1 MKIVKILLFSFLFIF
16 NISLFAQID
25 ARMLQHPDVSST
37 HITFV
42 YGGDVW
48 LVPKEGG
55 TAVKLSSPKGS
66 EMFPKFSPD
75 ENQIAFNGNYDGNAD
90 IYVMPVK
97 GGVPDRITYHGD
109 FDRLIDWSNK
119 GDKLLYA
126 SPMKSGRQRFN
137 QLYLISKNGGEPE
150 KLPMPF
156 GEFGSLSSDDKKI
169 AYTFRT
175 RAFRTW
181 KRYEGGMAADI
192 WIFNLEDY
200 SSEQITD
207 HPANDEIPMWHND
220 KIYFLSDRDEN
231 KRNNIWVYDANTKEK
246 KQVTFFTDFDI
257 HFPSIGPEEIVFEA
271 GGDLYLLDLQTEEY
285 RKVEVDV
292 VTDQITIV
300 PKVRNVSKNIQNVWL
315 SPDGNRVLIEA
326 RGEIFSVP
334 AKEGVIKN
342 LTNSSGVAERYP
354 AWSPDG
360 KYAAYW
366 SDQTG
371 EYQLMLLD
379 LTTSEKKE
387 LTSFEN
393 GYRYQLY
400 WSPDSKKLAFINQAM
415 EIKIY
420 DLDKNKILDVDKGL
434 WMFHGGLENFKVDWS
449 SDSKWMTYSRGLENR
464 NNALFVYNT
473 EENKTTQLTSGYYSD
488 SSPAFDPDGK
498 YIYFL
503 TNRTFSPLYSDV
515 DNSFIY
521 PNTTNIAAVSLTD
534 EISSLLAPKNDTVA
548 VKIEVDEKAEKEE
561 NDDKDEKED
570 ETKSV
575 KIDFENFENRVV
587 LLSPD
592 AGNYRNLQA
601 VSGKI
606 IYHKMPNTGSGDKN
620 KPVKY
625 FDIKE
630 LEEKTIVADADGY
643 MISADKK
650 KMLVASNRK
659 FAVVDIAPDQ
669 KMEKFVPSDK
679 LETTIDPM
687 SEWHQIFNDAWRFER
702 DFFYDPNMHGLDWD
716 KIGERYRKLIDDAVT
731 RWDVN
736 YVLGELIGELNASHT
751 YRWGGDTEQSESN
764 SVGYLGVDWKLENGA
779 YRIDKII
786 KGALWDAE
794 VRSPFDQPNVAVS
807 EGDYLLAVNGVP
819 VDASKDIYAAFQ
831 GMAGKTIELT
841 INSSP
846 SMNGA
851 RKVIVEALPSESRL
865 RHLAWIEANRKRVDE
880 ATDGE
885 IGYIYVRSTGVDA
898 QNELVRQFAAQFNK
912 KGLIIDERFNSGGQI
927 PDRFIELLNRQAL
940 AFWAVRDGKNW
951 QWPPVANFGPK
962 VMLINGWS
970 GSGGDAFPDFF
981 KKAGLGTLVGTRTWG
996 GLIGISGSPSLVDGG
1011 SVTVP
1016 TFRMYD
1022 PDGKWFAEGHGV
1034 EPDIKVIED
1043 PTQMAK
1049 GIDPQL
1055 EKAIDEVL
1063 RLLKENPPVSPE
1075 QPSYEIR

>member
-1 MKIVKILLFSFLFIF
+1 
-16 NISLFAQID
+16 
-25 ARMLQHPDVSST
+25 
-37 HITFV
+37 
-42 YGGDVW
+42 
-48 LVPKEGG
+48 
-55 TAVKLSSPKGS
+55 
-66 EMFPKFSPD
+66 
-75 ENQIAFNGNYDGNAD
+75 
-90 IYVMPVK
+90 
-97 GGVPDRITYHGD
+97 
-109 FDRLIDWSNK
+109 
-119 GDKLLYA
+119 
-126 SPMKSGRQRFN
+126 
-137 QLYLISKNGGEPE
+137 
-150 KLPMPF
+150 
-156 GEFGSLSSDDKKI
+156 
-169 AYTFRT
+169 
-175 RAFRTW
+175 
-181 KRYEGGMAADI
+181 
-192 WIFNLEDY
+192 
-200 SSEQITD
+200 
-207 HPANDEIPMWHND
+207 
-220 KIYFLSDRDEN
+220 
-231 KRNNIWVYDANTKEK
+231 
-246 KQVTFFTDFDI
+246 
-257 HFPSIGPEEIVFEA
+257 
-271 GGDLYLLDLQTEEY
+271 
-285 RKVEVDV
+285 
-292 VTDQITIV
+292 
-300 PKVRNVSKNIQNVWL
+300 
-315 SPDGNRVLIEA
+315 
-326 RGEIFSVP
+326 
-334 AKEGVIKN
+334 
-342 LTNSSGVAERYP
+342 
-354 AWSPDG
+354 
-360 KYAAYW
+360 
-366 SDQTG
+366 
-371 EYQLMLLD
+371 
-379 LTTSEKKE
+379 
-387 LTSFEN
+387 
-393 GYRYQLY
+393 
-400 WSPDSKKLAFINQAM
+400 
-415 EIKIY
+415 
-420 DLDKNKILDVDKGL
+420 
-434 WMFHGGLENFKVDWS
+434 
-449 SDSKWMTYSRGLENR
+449 
-464 NNALFVYNT
+464 
-473 EENKTTQLTSGYYSD
+473 
-488 SSPAFDPDGK
+488 
-498 YIYFL
+498 
-503 TNRTFSPLYSDV
+503 
-515 DNSFIY
+515 
-521 PNTTNIAAVSLTD
+521 
-534 EISSLLAPKNDTVA
+534 
-548 VKIEVDEKAEKEE
+548 
-561 NDDKDEKED
+561 
-570 ETKSV
+570 
-575 KIDFENFENRVV
+575 
-587 LLSPD
+587 
-592 AGNYRNLQA
+592 
-601 VSGKI
+601 
-606 IYHKMPNTGSGDKN
+606 
-620 KPVKY
+620 
-625 FDIKE
+625 
-630 LEEKTIVADADGY
+630 
-643 MISADKK
+643 
-650 KMLVASNRK
+650 
-659 FAVVDIAPDQ
+659 
-669 KMEKFVPSDK
+669 
-679 LETTIDPM
+679 M

-865 RHLAWIEANRKRVDE
+865 RHLAWIEVNRKRVDE

>member
-606 IYHKMPNTGSGDKN
+606 IYHKMPNTGSGDKT

-669 KMEKFVPSDK
+669 NMEKFVPSDK

-1011 SVTVP
+1011 LVTVP

>member
-1 MKIVKILLFSFLFIF
+1 MKIIKFLLFSFLFIF

-48 LVPKEGG
+48 IVSKEGG
-55 TAVKLSSPKGS
+55 TAIKLSSPKGA

-75 ENQIAFNGNYDGNAD
+75 ESQIAFNGNYDGNAD
-90 IYVMPVK
+90 IYIMPVK

-109 FDRLIDWSNK
+109 FDRLIDWNNK

-156 GEFGSLSSDDKKI
+156 GEFGSLSRDDKKI

-220 KIYFLSDRDEN
+220 KIYFLSDRDES
-231 KRNNIWVYDANTKEK
+231 KRNNIWVYDTNTKEK
-246 KQVTFFTDFDI
+246 TQVTFFTDFDI

-271 GGDLYLLDLQTEEY
+271 GGDLYLLDLQTEKY

-292 VTDQITIV
+292 VTDQITLV
-300 PKVRNVSKNIQNVWL
+300 PKVQNVSKNIQNVWL

-342 LTNSSGVAERYP
+342 LTSSSGSAERYP

-360 KYAAYW
+360 KYVAFW
-366 SDQTG
+366 SDQSG

-415 EIKIY
+415 EIQIY
-420 DLDKNKILDVDKGL
+420 DVDKNKVFDVDKGL
-434 WMFHGGLENFKVDWS
+434 WMFHGELENFKVDWS
-449 SDSKWMTYSRGLENR
+449 SDSKWMIYSRGLENR
-464 NNALFVYNT
+464 NNAIFVYNT

-534 EISSLLAPKNDTVA
+534 EIFSLLAPKNDTVA
-548 VKIEVDEKAEKEE
+548 VKIDDEKPGEEEKAEE
-561 NDDKDEKED
+561 DEKED
-570 ETKSV
+570 GTKSV
-575 KIDFENFENRVV
+575 EIVFENFEKRVV
-587 LLSPD
+587 ILPPD
-592 AGNYRNLQA
+592 AGNYNNVQA

-606 IYHKMPNTGSGDKN
+606 IYHKLPNTGSSDKS

-625 FDIKE
+625 FDTKE

-650 KMLVASNRK
+650 KMLVASKRK
-659 FAVVDIAPDQ
+659 FAVVDIAADQ
-669 KMEKFVPSDK
+669 KMEKFVPTDK
-679 LETTIDPM
+679 LETTIDPVA
-687 SEWHQIFNDAWRFER
+687 EWHQIFNDAWRFER
-702 DFFYDPNMHGLDWD
+702 DFFYDPNMHGLAWD

-731 RWDVN
+731 RWDVS
-736 YVLGELIGELNASHT
+736 YVIGELIGELNASHT
-751 YRWGGDTEQSESN
+751 YRFGGDTEESEN
-764 SVGYLGVDWKLENGA
+764 NNVGYLGVDWKLENGA

-786 KGALWDAE
+786 IGADWDAE
-794 VRSPFDQPNVAVS
+794 VRSPFDQPNVEVN
-807 EGDYLLAVNGVP
+807 EGDYLLAVNGTP

-841 INSSP
+841 INSTP
-846 SMNGA
+846 SMKGA
-851 RKVIVEALPSESRL
+851 RNVIVEALSSESRL

-880 ATDGE
+880 ATDGQ

-927 PDRFIELLNRQAL
+927 PDRFIELLNRKAL

-981 KKAGLGTLVGTRTWG
+981 RKAGLGPLVGMRTWG

-1011 SVTVP
+1011 LVTVP

-1055 EKAIDEVL
+1055 EKAIDEVMK
-1063 RLLKENPPVSPE
+1063 LLKENPPVSPK

>member
-1 MKIVKILLFSFLFIF
+1 MKIIKFLLFSFLFIF

-231 KRNNIWVYDANTKEK
+231 KRNNIWVYDTNTKEK

-420 DLDKNKILDVDKGL
+420 DLDKNKILNVDKGL
-434 WMFHGGLENFKVDWS
+434 WMFHGELENFKVDWS

-606 IYHKMPNTGSGDKN
+606 IYHKMPNTGSGDKT

-865 RHLAWIEANRKRVDE
+865 RHLAWIEVNRKRVDE

>member
-1 MKIVKILLFSFLFIF
+1 MKIIKFLLFSFLFIF

-48 LVPKEGG
+48 IVSKEGG
-55 TAVKLSSPKGS
+55 TAIKLSSPKGA

-75 ENQIAFNGNYDGNAD
+75 ESQIAFNGNYDGNAD
-90 IYVMPVK
+90 IYIMPVK

-109 FDRLIDWSNK
+109 FDRLIDWNNK

-156 GEFGSLSSDDKKI
+156 GEFGSLSRDDKKI

-220 KIYFLSDRDEN
+220 KIYFLSDRDES
-231 KRNNIWVYDANTKEK
+231 KRNNIWVYDTNTKEK
-246 KQVTFFTDFDI
+246 TQVTFFTDFDI

-271 GGDLYLLDLQTEEY
+271 GGDLYLLDLQTEKY

-292 VTDQITIV
+292 VTDQITLV
-300 PKVRNVSKNIQNVWL
+300 PKVQNVSKNIQNVWL

-342 LTNSSGVAERYP
+342 LTSSSGSAERYP

-360 KYAAYW
+360 KYVAFW
-366 SDQTG
+366 SDQSG

-415 EIKIY
+415 EIQIY
-420 DLDKNKILDVDKGL
+420 DVDKNKVFDVDKGL
-434 WMFHGGLENFKVDWS
+434 WMFHGELENFKVDWS
-449 SDSKWMTYSRGLENR
+449 SDSKWMIYSRGLENR
-464 NNALFVYNT
+464 NNAIFVYNT

-548 VKIEVDEKAEKEE
+548 VKIDDEKPGEEEKAEE
-561 NDDKDEKED
+561 DEKED
-570 ETKSV
+570 GTKSV
-575 KIDFENFENRVV
+575 EIVFENFEKRVV
-587 LLSPD
+587 ILPPD
-592 AGNYRNLQA
+592 AGNYNNVQA

-606 IYHKMPNTGSGDKN
+606 IYHKLPNTGSSDKS

-625 FDIKE
+625 FDTKE

-650 KMLVASNRK
+650 KMLVASKRK
-659 FAVVDIAPDQ
+659 FAVVDIAADQ
-669 KMEKFVPSDK
+669 KMEKFVPTDK
-679 LETTIDPM
+679 LETTIDPVA
-687 SEWHQIFNDAWRFER
+687 EWHQIFNDAWRFER
-702 DFFYDPNMHGLDWD
+702 DFFYDPNMHGLAWD

-731 RWDVN
+731 RWDVS
-736 YVLGELIGELNASHT
+736 YVIGELIGELNASHT
-751 YRWGGDTEQSESN
+751 YRFGGDTEESEN
-764 SVGYLGVDWKLENGA
+764 NNVGYLGVDWKLENGA

-786 KGALWDAE
+786 IGADWDAE
-794 VRSPFDQPNVAVS
+794 VRSPFDQPNVEVN
-807 EGDYLLAVNGVP
+807 EGDYLLAVNGTP

-841 INSSP
+841 INSTP
-846 SMNGA
+846 SMKGA
-851 RKVIVEALPSESRL
+851 RNVIVEALSSESRL

-880 ATDGE
+880 ATDGQ

-927 PDRFIELLNRQAL
+927 PDRFIELLNRKAL

-981 KKAGLGTLVGTRTWG
+981 RKAGLGPLVGMRTWG

-1011 SVTVP
+1011 LVTVP

-1055 EKAIDEVL
+1055 EKAIDEVMK
-1063 RLLKENPPVSPE
+1063 LLKENPPVSPK

>member
-1 MKIVKILLFSFLFIF
+1 MKIIKFLLFSFLFIF

-25 ARMLQHPDVSST
+25 ARMLQHPNVSST

-220 KIYFLSDRDEN
+220 KIYFLSDRDES

-292 VTDQITIV
+292 VTDQITLV

-366 SDQTG
+366 SDQSG

-400 WSPDSKKLAFINQAM
+400 WSPDSKKLAFINQAL

-606 IYHKMPNTGSGDKN
+606 IYHKMPNTGSGDKT

-669 KMEKFVPSDK
+669 NMEKFVPSDK

-1011 SVTVP
+1011 LVTVP

>member
-1 MKIVKILLFSFLFIF
+1 MKIIKFLLFSFLFIF

-25 ARMLQHPDVSST
+25 ARMFQHPDVSST

-48 LVPKEGG
+48 IVPKEGG
-55 TAVKLSSPKGS
+55 TAIKLSSPKGA

-75 ENQIAFNGNYDGNAD
+75 ESHIAFNGNYDGNAD
-90 IYVMPVK
+90 IYIMPVK

-109 FDRLIDWSNK
+109 FDRLIDWNNK

-156 GEFGSLSSDDKKI
+156 GEFGSLSPDDKKI

-200 SSEQITD
+200 SSEKITD

-220 KIYFLSDRDEN
+220 KIYFLSDRDES
-231 KRNNIWVYDANTKEK
+231 KRNNIWVYDTNTKEK
-246 KQVTFFTDFDI
+246 TQVTFFTDFDI

-271 GGDLYLLDLQTEEY
+271 GGDLYLLDLQTEKY

-292 VTDQITIV
+292 VTDQITLV
-300 PKVRNVSKNIQNVWL
+300 PKVQNVSKNIQNVWL

-326 RGEIFSVP
+326 RGEIFSLP

-342 LTNSSGVAERYP
+342 LTSSSGSAERYP

-360 KYAAYW
+360 KYAAFW
-366 SDQTG
+366 SDQSG
-371 EYQLMLLD
+371 EYQLTMLD

-387 LTSFEN
+387 LTAFEN

-415 EIKIY
+415 EIQIY
-420 DLDKNKILDVDKGL
+420 DVDKNKVFDVDKGL
-434 WMFHGGLENFKVDWS
+434 WMFHGELENFKVDWS
-449 SDSKWMTYSRGLENR
+449 SDSKWMIYSRGLENR
-464 NNALFVYNT
+464 NNAIFVYNT

-521 PNTTNIAAVSLTD
+521 PNTTNIAAVSLTN

-548 VKIEVDEKAEKEE
+548 VKIDDEKPGEEEKAE
-561 NDDKDEKED
+561 KDEKED
-570 ETKSV
+570 ESKSV
-575 KIDFENFENRVV
+575 EIVFENFEKRVV
-587 LLSPD
+587 ILPPD
-592 AGNYRNLQA
+592 AGNYNNVQA

-606 IYHKMPNTGSGDKN
+606 IYHKLPNTGSSDKS

-625 FDIKE
+625 FDTKE

-650 KMLVASNRK
+650 KMLVASKRK

-669 KMEKFVPSDK
+669 KMEKFVPTDK
-679 LETTIDPM
+679 LETTIDPVA
-687 SEWHQIFNDAWRFER
+687 EWHQIFNDAWRFER

-731 RWDVN
+731 RWDVS
-736 YVLGELIGELNASHT
+736 YVIGELIGELNASHT
-751 YRWGGDTEQSESN
+751 YRFGGDTEESEN
-764 SVGYLGVDWKLENGA
+764 NNVGYLGVDWKLENGA

-786 KGALWDAE
+786 TGADWDAE
-794 VRSPFDQPNVAVS
+794 VRSPFDQPNVEVN
-807 EGDYLLAVNGVP
+807 EGDYLLAVNGTP

-841 INSSP
+841 INSTP
-846 SMNGA
+846 SINGA
-851 RKVIVEALPSESRL
+851 RNVIVEALPSESRL

-880 ATDGE
+880 ATDGQ

-927 PDRFIELLNRQAL
+927 PDRFIELLNRKAL

-981 KKAGLGTLVGTRTWG
+981 RKAGLGPLVGMRTWG

-1011 SVTVP
+1011 LVTVP

-1055 EKAIDEVL
+1055 EKAIDEVMK
-1063 RLLKENPPVSPE
+1063 LLKENPPVSPK

>member
-1 MKIVKILLFSFLFIF
+1 
-16 NISLFAQID
+16 
-25 ARMLQHPDVSST
+25 
-37 HITFV
+37 
-42 YGGDVW
+42 
-48 LVPKEGG
+48 
-55 TAVKLSSPKGS
+55 
-66 EMFPKFSPD
+66 
-75 ENQIAFNGNYDGNAD
+75 
-90 IYVMPVK
+90 
-97 GGVPDRITYHGD
+97 
-109 FDRLIDWSNK
+109 
-119 GDKLLYA
+119 
-126 SPMKSGRQRFN
+126 
-137 QLYLISKNGGEPE
+137 
-150 KLPMPF
+150 
-156 GEFGSLSSDDKKI
+156 
-169 AYTFRT
+169 
-175 RAFRTW
+175 
-181 KRYEGGMAADI
+181 
-192 WIFNLEDY
+192 
-200 SSEQITD
+200 
-207 HPANDEIPMWHND
+207 
-220 KIYFLSDRDEN
+220 
-231 KRNNIWVYDANTKEK
+231 
-246 KQVTFFTDFDI
+246 
-257 HFPSIGPEEIVFEA
+257 
-271 GGDLYLLDLQTEEY
+271 
-285 RKVEVDV
+285 
-292 VTDQITIV
+292 
-300 PKVRNVSKNIQNVWL
+300 
-315 SPDGNRVLIEA
+315 
-326 RGEIFSVP
+326 
-334 AKEGVIKN
+334 
-342 LTNSSGVAERYP
+342 
-354 AWSPDG
+354 
-360 KYAAYW
+360 
-366 SDQTG
+366 
-371 EYQLMLLD
+371 
-379 LTTSEKKE
+379 
-387 LTSFEN
+387 
-393 GYRYQLY
+393 
-400 WSPDSKKLAFINQAM
+400 
-415 EIKIY
+415 
-420 DLDKNKILDVDKGL
+420 
-434 WMFHGGLENFKVDWS
+434 
-449 SDSKWMTYSRGLENR
+449 
-464 NNALFVYNT
+464 
-473 EENKTTQLTSGYYSD
+473 
-488 SSPAFDPDGK
+488 
-498 YIYFL
+498 
-503 TNRTFSPLYSDV
+503 LYSDV

-606 IYHKMPNTGSGDKN
+606 IYHKMPNTGSGDKT

-865 RHLAWIEANRKRVDE
+865 RHLAWIEVNRKRVDE

>member
-1 MKIVKILLFSFLFIF
+1 MKIIKFLLFSFLFIF

-231 KRNNIWVYDANTKEK
+231 KRNNIWVYDTNTKEK

-415 EIKIY
+415 E
-420 DLDKNKILDVDKGL
+420 
-434 WMFHGGLENFKVDWS
+434 
-449 SDSKWMTYSRGLENR
+449 
-464 NNALFVYNT
+464 
-473 EENKTTQLTSGYYSD
+473 
-488 SSPAFDPDGK
+488 
-498 YIYFL
+498 
-503 TNRTFSPLYSDV
+503 
-515 DNSFIY
+515 
-521 PNTTNIAAVSLTD
+521 
-534 EISSLLAPKNDTVA
+534 
-548 VKIEVDEKAEKEE
+548 
-561 NDDKDEKED
+561 
-570 ETKSV
+570 
-575 KIDFENFENRVV
+575 
-587 LLSPD
+587 
-592 AGNYRNLQA
+592 LQ
-601 VSGKI
+601 S
-606 IYHKMPNTGSGDKN
+606 
-620 KPVKY
+620 
-625 FDIKE
+625 
-630 LEEKTIVADADGY
+630 
-643 MISADKK
+643 
-650 KMLVASNRK
+650 
-659 FAVVDIAPDQ
+659 
-669 KMEKFVPSDK
+669 
-679 LETTIDPM
+679 
-687 SEWHQIFNDAWRFER
+687 
-702 DFFYDPNMHGLDWD
+702 
-716 KIGERYRKLIDDAVT
+716 
-731 RWDVN
+731 
-736 YVLGELIGELNASHT
+736 
-751 YRWGGDTEQSESN
+751 
-764 SVGYLGVDWKLENGA
+764 
-779 YRIDKII
+779 
-786 KGALWDAE
+786 
-794 VRSPFDQPNVAVS
+794 
-807 EGDYLLAVNGVP
+807 
-819 VDASKDIYAAFQ
+819 
-831 GMAGKTIELT
+831 
-841 INSSP
+841 
-846 SMNGA
+846 
-851 RKVIVEALPSESRL
+851 
-865 RHLAWIEANRKRVDE
+865 
-880 ATDGE
+880 
-885 IGYIYVRSTGVDA
+885 
-898 QNELVRQFAAQFNK
+898 
-912 KGLIIDERFNSGGQI
+912 
-927 PDRFIELLNRQAL
+927 
-940 AFWAVRDGKNW
+940 
-951 QWPPVANFGPK
+951 
-962 VMLINGWS
+962 
-970 GSGGDAFPDFF
+970 
-981 KKAGLGTLVGTRTWG
+981 
-996 GLIGISGSPSLVDGG
+996 
-1011 SVTVP
+1011 
-1016 TFRMYD
+1016 
-1022 PDGKWFAEGHGV
+1022 
-1034 EPDIKVIED
+1034 
-1043 PTQMAK
+1043 
-1049 GIDPQL
+1049 
-1055 EKAIDEVL
+1055 
-1063 RLLKENPPVSPE
+1063 
-1075 QPSYEIR
+1075 

>member
-1 MKIVKILLFSFLFIF
+1 MKVIKFLLFLFLFIF

-37 HITFV
+37 QITFV

-55 TAVKLSSPKGS
+55 TAVKLSSPKGA

-75 ENQIAFNGNYDGNAD
+75 ETQIAFNGNYDGNAD

-109 FDRLIDWSNK
+109 FDRLIDWNNK

-137 QLYLISKNGGEPE
+137 QLYLIPKNGGEPE

-156 GEFGSLSSDDKKI
+156 GEFGSLSPDDKKI

-200 SSEQITD
+200 SSEQITV
-207 HPANDEIPMWHND
+207 HPANDEIPMWHKD
-220 KIYFLSDRDEN
+220 KIYFLSDRDES
-231 KRNNIWVYDANTKEK
+231 KRNNIWVYDTITKEK
-246 KQVTFFTDFDI
+246 SQVTFFTDFDI

-271 GGDLYLLDLQTEEY
+271 GGNLYLLDLQTEEY

-292 VTDQITIV
+292 VTDQITLV
-300 PKVRNVSKNIQNVWL
+300 PKVQNVSKNIQNVWL

-342 LTNSSGVAERYP
+342 LTSSSASAERYP

-360 KYAAYW
+360 KYAAFW
-366 SDQTG
+366 SDQSG

-379 LTTSEKKE
+379 LITSEKKK

-420 DLDKNKILDVDKGL
+420 DLDKNKIIHVDKGL
-434 WMFHGGLENFKVDWS
+434 WMFHDELENFKVDWS

-464 NNALFVYNT
+464 NNAIFVYNT
-473 EENKTTQLTSGYYSD
+473 VENKTTQLTSGYYSD
-488 SSPAFDPDGK
+488 SNPAFDPGGK

-503 TNRTFSPLYSDV
+503 TNRTFSPLYSNV

-534 EISSLLAPKNDTVA
+534 EIQSLLAPKNDTVA
-548 VKIEVDEKAEKEE
+548 VKIDDKKTGEEEKAE
-561 NDDKDEKED
+561 KDEKED
-570 ETKSV
+570 ESKSV
-575 KIDFENFENRVV
+575 EIDFKNFEKRVV
-587 LLSPD
+587 VLSPD
-592 AGNYRNLQA
+592 AGNYNNVQA

-606 IYHKMPNTGSGDKN
+606 IYHRLPNTGSSDKS

-625 FDIKE
+625 FDTKE
-630 LEEKTIVADADGY
+630 LEEKTIIADADGY
-643 MISADKK
+643 MLSADKK
-650 KMLVASNRK
+650 KMLVASKRK
-659 FAVVDIAPDQ
+659 FAVVDIAADQ
-669 KMEKFVPSDK
+669 KMEKFVPTDK

-687 SEWHQIFNDAWRFER
+687 AEWHQIFNDAWRFER

-731 RWDVN
+731 RWDVS
-736 YVLGELIGELNASHT
+736 YVIGELIGELNASHT
-751 YRWGGDTEQSESN
+751 YRFGGDTEESESN
-764 SVGYLGVDWKLENGA
+764 NVGYLGVDWKLENGA

-786 KGALWDAE
+786 TGADWDAE
-794 VRSPFDQPNVAVS
+794 VRSPFDQPNVDVN
-807 EGDYLLAVNGVP
+807 EGDYLLSVNGTP
-819 VDASKDIYAAFQ
+819 VDASKDVYAAFQ
-831 GMAGKTIELT
+831 GLAGSTVELT
-841 INSSP
+841 INSKP
-846 SMNGA
+846 SLDDA
-851 RKVIVEALPSESRL
+851 RTIVVKTLPSENRL
-865 RHLAWIEANRKRVDE
+865 RHLAWIESNRKRVDE
-880 ATDGE
+880 ATDSQ

-927 PDRFIELLNRQAL
+927 PDRFIELLNRKAL

-981 KKAGLGTLVGTRTWG
+981 RKAGLGPLIGMRTWG
-996 GLIGISGSPSLVDGG
+996 GLIGISGSPSFVDGG
-1011 SVTVP
+1011 LVTVP

-1034 EPDIKVIED
+1034 DPDIEVIED

-1063 RLLKENPPVSPE
+1063 RLLKENPPVSPK
-1075 QPSYEIR
+1075 QPAYEIR